1 VSRWLI
7 RLIGVAIF
15 LVLLSRIELSQLL
28 AILRRTDGLAVAVAI
43 ALVIP
48 FFFLKS
54 WRWQILLERA
64 GIRISVAQSL
74 WLYFVG
80 LFAGY
85 ATPGQVGE
93 AVKAMYLARSG
104 HAVGPALATI
114 ALDRILDMLLLVAL
128 AVPGVV
134 LVGESL
140 RLDRLLTL
148 SLLGLALVALVIG
161 IWLITSPRRLE
172 PLLRVLAR
180 IPLAPV
186 KLLTSTVRPGAA
198 TSSPMF
204 TIVAHSWSVWL
215 LTLAAY
221 VVHYVRFYILLL
233 ALHVGAAPPVLAFVA
248 TLALVSVVAL
258 IPVTIMG
265 VGTRDGVLVLA
276 AGGLGLTDEEAVGF
290 SLLILVTYLAN
301 LAIGFVCWMS
311 DRALVRA

>member
-1 VSRWLI
+1 MSRWLV
-7 RLIGVAIF
+7 RLIGVAVF
-15 LVLLSRIELSQLL
+15 ALLLSRLELSQLQQ
-28 AILRRTDGLAVAVAI
+28 ILQRTDATAVAVSI
-43 ALVIP
+43 ALVVP
-48 FFFLKS
+48 FFALKS
-54 WRWQILLERA
+54 WRWQLLLERA
-64 GIRISVAQSL
+64 GIRISLWQSL

-93 AVKAMYLARSG
+93 AVKAVYLARSG

-128 AVPGVV
+128 AVPGVL

-140 RLDRLLTL
+140 GLDRSLTVIVL
-148 SLLGLALVALVIG
+148 GMSLAGLTVGL
-161 IWLITSPRRLE
+161 WLITSPRRLD
-172 PLLRVLAR
+172 PLLRRVVSIPLVPKKLTAVLAM
-180 IPLAPV
+180 PDAPGF
-186 KLLTSTVRPGAA
+186 LSFA
-198 TSSPMF
+198 S
-204 TIVAHSWSVWL
+204 VARSLSLWL

-221 VVHYVRFYILLL
+221 LVHYVRFYVLLL
-233 ALHVGAAPPVLAFVA
+233 ALHLAAPPPVLAFVA

-258 IPVTIMG
+258 IPVTVMG

-276 AGGLGLTDEEAVGF
+276 AGGLGLTNEEAVGF

-311 DRALVRA
+311 DRAAGRN

>member
-1 VSRWLI
+1 MTRWLI
-7 RLIGVAIF
+7 RLIGLAIF
-15 LVLLSRIELSQLL
+15 LVLLSRLELSQLQQML
-28 AILRRTDGLAVAVAI
+28 QRTDGFAVALAI
-43 ALVIP
+43 GLVIP
-48 FFFLKS
+48 FFALKS
-54 WRWQILLERA
+54 WRWRLLLERA
-64 GIRISVAQSL
+64 GINVSIGQSL

-128 AVPGVV
+128 AVPGVL

-140 RLDRLLTL
+140 GMDRLFTL
-148 SLLGLALVALVIG
+148 AALVLALGGLILGLWI
-161 IWLITSPRRLE
+161 ITSSARLE
-172 PLLRVLAR
+172 PLAR
-180 IPLAPV
+180 RLSSLPFMPK
-186 KLLTSTVRPGAA
+186 KLTHIFQSRE
-198 TSSPMF
+198 SSGSLGF
-204 TIVAHSWSVWL
+204 GTIARSWSLWL

-221 VVHYVRFYILLL
+221 TVHYVRFYVLLL
-233 ALHVGAAPPVLAFVA
+233 ALHISAPPPVLAFVA

-276 AGGLGLTDEEAVGF
+276 AGGLGLSYEEAVGF
-290 SLLILVTYLAN
+290 SLLILLTYLAN
-301 LAIGFVCWMS
+301 LAIGFVCWMG
-311 DRALVRA
+311 DRSVVKA